1 MTKTNETKSLPK
13 TVRMYGVE
21 IKKMPCGKYFEAL
34 QTLKDLPEDFIKE
47 LSDNKQDFK
56 LSEMF
61 TVENIMNLITELMI
75 IAPKFLF
82 RFLSQILDVEEEV
95 LKEQLTPTELIEVC
109 KKFWEVNKLEDFF
122 VQMKPI
128 MKQIINLIGFK
139 EQLPS
144 ASKLELAKEISSK
157 ITM

>member
-1 MTKTNETKSLPK
+1 MSKNNEERSLPK
-13 TVRMYGVE
+13 TIKLYGVE

-47 LSDNKQDFK
+47 LSDNGQDFK

-61 TVENIMNLITELMI
+61 TVENIMNLITKLMI
-75 IAPKFLF
+75 ITPKFLF
-82 RFLSQILDVEEEV
+82 SFLSQILDVEEEK
-95 LKEQLTPTELIEVC
+95 LKNELTPIEVIEIC

-122 VQMKPI
+122 DQMKPV
-128 MKQIINLIGFK
+128 MKGITNLIGFK

-144 ASKLELAKEISSK
+144 A
-157 ITM
+157 

>member
-1 MTKTNETKSLPK
+1 MTKSNEEKSLPK
-13 TVRMYGVE
+13 TIRLHGVE

-34 QTLKDLPEDFIKE
+34 QTLKDLPEDFVKE
-47 LSDNKQDFK
+47 LSDNGQDFK

-61 TVENIMNLITELMI
+61 TIENIMNLITKLMI

-82 RFLSQILDVEEEV
+82 SFLSQILDVEEEK
-95 LKEQLTPTELIEVC
+95 LRDELTPIEVIEIC

-122 VQMKPI
+122 DQMKPV
-128 MKQIINLIGFK
+128 MKGITSLIGFK

-144 ASKLELAKEISSK
+144 VSK
-157 ITM
+157 